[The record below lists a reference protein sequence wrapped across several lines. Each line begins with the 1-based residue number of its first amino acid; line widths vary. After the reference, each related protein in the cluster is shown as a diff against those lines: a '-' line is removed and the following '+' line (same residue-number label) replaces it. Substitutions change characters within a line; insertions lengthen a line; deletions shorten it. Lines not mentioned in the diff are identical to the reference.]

1 MIWKYFWLLLAG
13 VAGGFINVNAGGG
26 SLITL
31 PLLIMFGL
39 PPHVANGTNR
49 IAVLFQNLSSVWKF
63 KKSGYFHWKA
73 ALILGLPAMAGAFAG
88 SRIALELPEDLFQTI
103 IAGVMLVSISMILI
117 PKKKHQGADQKE
129 IKPGLPHILLF
140 LFIGLYVGF
149 IQAGVGFLIIA
160 ALSLLGSFSLVR
172 INSLKVMII
181 LLCMIPS
188 LLVFSGEGKI
198 DLAFGIVLAL
208 GNTAGGW
215 LGTHFA
221 VQKGDRWIKV
231 VLIAGIILMA
241 LKLLNISPL

>member
-117 PKKKHQGADQKE
+117 PKKKRQGADQKE
-129 IKPGLPHILLF
+129 IKPGLPHMVLF